1 MAKATSFNLFIYGT
15 LTNPWVFRAVLG
27 KHLTTDPHTV
37 HADDRVLAR
46 EAVLTGY
53 KKVSPDHTYL
63 YAVPSPH
70 GRIQGYIVGPL
81 PVSDLKPLRRYEGRN
96 YRRRTMPVQTAAGT
110 EKAMV
115 FIADTKKIE
124 LAFGYSFADPLKQ
137 EVLLGEKIDAALA
150 ETELR
155 QLKTSKATVRRAV
168 AELHGTTIRDLVRQH
183 FDAGGISD
191 YAIRHSLQDRPLPDF
206 SVAARQENAAA
217 IAGHYL
223 GMILRQVIFNEFEER
238 IQREFRYELE
248 QMRSGP
254 EYYGRTVSSLAALRV
269 LNESASFV
277 YLLVHDCMAE
287 TNFAASHLVDYV
299 RWAVTAA
306 DVIFNPDDIKPHIA
320 FIREHMGGGHIP
332 LGAELEFSNIGNA
345 VISDPQ
351 SHNARD
357 AQYDGFFYF
366 GDFALDALT
375 WKLGGH
381 VDDHREKAPGR
392 QRRGFFEAALG
403 NVSITENLSQPLTHD
418 PWLLNQL
425 IQETMMFFAVK
436 PHSLHIS
443 LQLRRQHRPVR
454 DRLLP
459 LDVFKCLFALVG
471 DLAADSDGRLRIS
484 RLADGEIVGSNLPTG
499 ADKSTTPHMLFSDI
513 SRRRSSPGG
522 TGRHDGV
529 ATPDAGGRYVQQFK
543 FMRLAPRFNYETIAM
558 ALKGIQITYCPG
570 TFLTAEQ
577 YQTSRRHRRVHDELT
592 AWAQR
597 PTALSADEVNVFIE
611 AVHDGLMTERRG
623 KPAHTT
629 AYIAWACTRL
639 RESLR
644 QFNSAVHRAA
654 VPVHNP

>member
-27 KHLTTDPHTV
+27 KHLTTDAQALP
-37 HADDRVLAR
+37 AADRVLAR

-63 YAVPSPH
+63 YAVPDPH

-81 PVSDLKPLRRYEGRN
+81 PLSDLKALRRYEGRN
-96 YRRRTMPVQTAAGT
+96 YRRRTMPVQTEAGR
-110 EKAMV
+110 EKALV
-115 FIADTKKIE
+115 FIADTEKIK
-124 LAFGYSFADPLKQ
+124 LAFGYAFDDPLKQ
-137 EVLLGEKIDAALA
+137 EVLLSQKIETALA
-150 ETELR
+150 ET
-155 QLKTSKATVRRAV
+155 QRRWLNTGETITGRAI
-168 AELHGTTIRDLVRQH
+168 AELHGATIRDLVRQH

-191 YAIRHSLQDRPLPDF
+191 YAIRHSLQDQPPRDF
-206 SVAARQENAAA
+206 SANVRKSEAAQVAP
-217 IAGHYL
+217 HYL
-223 GMILRQVIFNEFEER
+223 AMVVRQVIFNEFEDLIR
-238 IQREFRYELE
+238 RDFRYELE
-248 QMRSGP
+248 QIHPGS
-254 EYYGRTVSSLAALRV
+254 EFYGRTVSILAAMRI
-269 LNESASFV
+269 LNRTGNTIK
-277 YLLVHDCMAE
+277 LLVHDCLAGHDMAR
-287 TNFAASHLVDYV
+287 SRLIDYV
-299 RWAVTAA
+299 SWAVSAVDA
-306 DVIFNPDDIKPHIA
+306 VFDPGAVAPHIK
-320 FIREHMGGGHIP
+320 FIADHMGGGFIP
-332 LGAELEFSNIGNA
+332 LGCELEFSNTGNR
-345 VISDPQ
+345 VITDPLGQ
-351 SHNARD
+351 HAADS
-357 AQYDGFFYF
+357 QYDGFFYF
-366 GDFALDALT
+366 SDFALDTLT

-381 VDDHREKAPGR
+381 VDDHREKVPGR
-392 QRRGFFEAALG
+392 QRRGFFETALG

-425 IQETMMFFAVK
+425 IQETMDFFAVK

-459 LDVFKCLFALVG
+459 LEVFKCLFALVG
-471 DLAADSDGRLRIS
+471 DLAASPDGRLRIS
-484 RLADGEIVGSNLPTG
+484 RLADGEIVGKDLPHG

-543 FMRLAPRFNYETIAM
+543 FMRLAPRFNYETIAL

-577 YQTSRRHRRVHDELT
+577 YTTSRRHRRIHDELT
-592 AWAQR
+592 QWARQ
-597 PTALSADEVNVFIE
+597 PTPLAASEINLFIQ
-611 AVHDGLMTERRG
+611 AVQEGLMTEKRG

-639 RESLR
+639 RETLKE
-644 QFNSAVHRAA
+644 FNAAVQRAA
-654 VPVHNP
+654 VPVQTL